1 MKESCAKTSKT
12 VGMGQMM
19 GHEWLGIVGVKVSVR
34 PAIACVGVKAR
45 NRVS

>member
-1 MKESCAKTSKT
+1 MSKA
-12 VGMGQMM
+12 VGIDQMV
-19 GHEWLGIVGVKVSVR
+19 GHEWLGVVGVQVSVS

>member
-1 MKESCAKTSKT
+1 MQRVIRMSKM
-12 VGMGQMM
+12 VGIGQMM
-19 GHEWLGIVGVKVSVR
+19 GHEWLGVVGVKVSVR

>member
-1 MKESCAKTSKT
+1 MRRMSKA
-12 VGMGQMM
+12 VGIGQMM
-19 GHEWLGIVGVKVSVR
+19 GHEWLGVVGVKVSVR

>member
-1 MKESCAKTSKT
+1 MSKA
-12 VGMGQMM
+12 VGMGQMT
-19 GHEWLGIVGVKVSVR
+19 GHEWLGVAGVKISVR